1 MAIIQQ
7 TWITPNSSIYPS
19 IHPLLAAAPDVF
31 NESLYA
37 ERAAIAIMVM
47 QPLRP
52 APAAGD
58 DDDDDEEEMM
68 TPLDPSSLARSA
80 QCAHCVLWI
89 WDH

>member
-1 MAIIQQ
+1 MSLRVSGHYPADVDYPEQ
-7 TWITPNSSIYPS
+7 NSSIYPS

-52 APAAGD
+52 RP
-58 DDDDDEEEMM
+58 
-68 TPLDPSSLARSA
+68 RRRR
-80 QCAHCVLWI
+80 
-89 WDH
+89 